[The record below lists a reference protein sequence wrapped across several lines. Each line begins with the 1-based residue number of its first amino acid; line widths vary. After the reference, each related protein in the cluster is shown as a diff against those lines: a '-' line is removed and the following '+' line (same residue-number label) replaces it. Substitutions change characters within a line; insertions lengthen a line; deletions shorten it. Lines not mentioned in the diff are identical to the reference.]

1 MEYIEEILAFYVLYL
16 YVVSIYTQPV
26 RMYVRTYTELLL
38 LCLRCELRFVCFV
51 FAGVLRASLARSL
64 GASANSLT
72 EEEVEDQERR
82 KSGE

>member
-1 MEYIEEILAFYVLYL
+1 
-16 YVVSIYTQPV
+16 
-26 RMYVRTYTELLL
+26 
-38 LCLRCELRFVCFV
+38 
-51 FAGVLRASLARSL
+51 VLRASLARSL